1 MFLGFALQCFICN
14 NFDNPTGC
22 GHGDEGKDQ
31 QFLKDCDD
39 PQQNP
44 DYDEA
49 SRDRIP
55 LGAKYEFCRKI
66 VTSIEFD
73 VNTNKATERIT
84 RKCGYLPSQGGKYD
98 EECYYRGGFGGRQ
111 RTCTCKGNACNG
123 AFNLGASGALLAGAV
138 AVVYSATKLF

>member
-1 MFLGFALQCFICN
+1 MALLNLCSSVQTSEEILVQNNSQWPNLNEFWQFFFRSGFALQCFICN

-73 VNTNKATERIT
+73 VNT
-84 RKCGYLPSQGGKYD
+84 S
-98 EECYYRGGFGGRQ
+98 
-111 RTCTCKGNACNG
+111 KGIK
-123 AFNLGASGALLAGAV
+123 LGQVWVVDFFSEILKISMKIVQIYENVLLG
-138 AVVYSATKLF
+138 